1 MKIFITGM
9 PGVGKTTLALKIAE
23 KLKDFGYKVGGFI
36 TKEIRKNG
44 KRVGFKII
52 TLDTN
57 EEAILAYVG
66 DGNVK
71 VGKYVVF
78 VENLDKVGVEA
89 IKRALKDADI
99 IIIDELGA
107 MEFKS
112 KTFSKVVDE
121 VINNNKPLLATLHRN
136 WVNKFKN
143 KGKIY
148 RLSIEN
154 RNKLY
159 KEILDEI
166 LSYLQIANDSSN

>member
-1 MKIFITGM
+1 MVIAMRVFITGM
-9 PGVGKTTLALKIAE
+9 PGVGKTTLALKVAE
-23 KLKDFGYKVGGFI
+23 RLKDLGYKVGGFI

-44 KRVGFKII
+44 RRVGFKII

-66 DGNVK
+66 EGEIK
-71 VGKYVVF
+71 VGKYAVF

-89 IKRALKDADI
+89 IKRALKEADI

-121 VINNNKPLLATLHRN
+121 VINSNKPLLATLHRN
-136 WVNKFKN
+136 WVNKFKD
-143 KGKIY
+143 KGELY
-148 RLSIEN
+148 YLTVEN
-154 RNKLY
+154 RDKLSE
-159 KEILDEI
+159 EILNKRI
-166 LSYLQIANDSSN
+166 LKLFGL